1 MGLLD
6 NLTDRQDAG
15 SIFIDADSIL
25 WSAIWKFKD
34 EWNIEFAYMEFIE
47 RIGRIR
53 TEAYNQVIKLEDLI
67 IGFTSA
73 TNFRYEVYKD
83 YKATRKDNLTEEQ
96 QLTNLRVKELKKL
109 VYKRLKGICKIS
121 SIFEADDLSIYYA
134 NYHNYMIAAIDKDV
148 INASPTKCFNYSKFK
163 WLEPNSKD
171 DIERWY
177 LIQSIMGDVSDHI
190 AGVRGMGKVKAKE
203 FVDNLLVGN
212 KTFNDYIDL
221 FDTNEHCLMTNR
233 LVRMNQVS
241 KDMKLKLC
249 SIEDVIYGITGF

>member
-6 NLTDRQDAG
+6 NLTDRQDTG
-15 SIFIDADSIL
+15 SIFCDADSIL
-25 WSAIWKFKD
+25 FSAIWKFKD

-47 RIGRIR
+47 RVGRIR

-177 LIQSIMGDVSDHI
+177 LIQSIMGDTSD
-190 AGVRGMGKVKAKE
+190 GWNFVQGMGKVKAEK
-203 FVDNLLVGN
+203 FVDNLLAGN
-212 KTFNDYIDL
+212 KTFNDYVDL
-221 FDTNEHCLMTNR
+221 FPTPAICLLANQ
-233 LVRMNQVS
+233 VCRMNQFDE
-241 KDMKLKLC
+241 DMNLKLVG
-249 SIEDVIYGITGF
+249 IEDVIYGITGF